1 MGVKG
6 LGQFIEK
13 HAKAAKT
20 TVKLASLRELGYTR
34 CAVDALNMFF
44 GWHTVGKSRGLTAAD
59 GGNVNHLQG
68 VFFTT
73 IKLLHHGIIPVYVFD
88 GKAPSAKAETQAKR
102 KVIAETNGFKLTGGE
117 IEETKQ
123 LINLLGVE
131 AVIAPGEADAYCAVL
146 AATNRVDFVLTKD
159 YDILTFGAPRIG
171 VLDGEKITIVSL
183 ADILRLSALTH
194 DQFITMCSVMGNDYA
209 PNIAGVGGET
219 AYKLARK
226 FTLDAIMDDR
236 EVSNPNARLMYHAAE
251 DIYHLRHPEA
261 LRETFTAAAG
271 RLIIGVNVDN
281 AETRFARIID
291 IMTGKGF
298 NNCRLEKSRSKFID
312 AMARFGAARQN

>member
-13 HAKAAKT
+13 HAKAAKSS
-20 TVKLASLRELGYTR
+20 VKLSSLRETGYTR
-34 CAVDALNMFF
+34 CAVDALNVFF
-44 GWHTVGKSRGLTAAD
+44 GWHTVGKSRGLTDAV

-73 IKLLHHGIIPVYVFD
+73 IKLLHYGIIPVYVFD
-88 GKAPSAKAETQAKR
+88 GRAPTAKAETQAKR
-102 KVIAETNGFKLTGGE
+102 KVVAETNGFKLTGDE
-117 IEETKQ
+117 VAETKQ
-123 LINLLGVE
+123 LIELLGVE

-146 AATNRVDFVLTKD
+146 AATGRVDFVMTKD

-171 VLDGEKITIVSL
+171 VLDGEKITIVVL
-183 ADILRLSALTH
+183 ADILRLAELTH

-226 FTLDAIMDDR
+226 MTLDQILDDR
-236 EVSNPNARLMYHAAE
+236 EVANPVARLMYHAAE

-261 LRETFTAAAG
+261 LRATFDAAAG
-271 RLIIGVNVDN
+271 RLVIGVNTAN
-281 AETRFARIID
+281 AETRFMRVVD
-291 IMTGKGF
+291 IMTAKGF
-298 NNCRLEKSRSKFID
+298 NRERLEKSKAKFI
-312 AMARFGAARQN
+312 AAIGKFQTV

>member
-20 TVKLASLRELGYTR
+20 TIKLSELRTRGYTK

-44 GWHTVGKSRGLTAAD
+44 GWHTVGMSRGLTAND

-88 GKAPSAKAETQAKR
+88 GRAPAAKAETQAKR
-102 KVIAETNGFKLTGGE
+102 KAIAETNGFKLTGGE
-117 IEETKQ
+117 VEETKH
-123 LINLLGVE
+123 LIELLGVT
-131 AVIAPGEADAYCAVL
+131 AVTAPGEADAYCAVL
-146 AATNRVDFVLTKD
+146 AATGKVDFVLTKD

-171 VLDGEKITIVSL
+171 VLDGERITLVEL
-183 ADILRLSALTH
+183 ADILRLSQLTR

-209 PNIAGVGGET
+209 PNIAGVGGVT
-219 AYKLARK
+219 AYKLAS
-226 FTLDAIMDDR
+226 THNLDEILDSR
-236 EVSNPNARLMYHAAE
+236 EVMNPNARMMYHTAE
-251 DIYHLRHPEA
+251 DIYHLRHPDA
-261 LRETFTAAAG
+261 LRAAFVEASN
-271 RLIIGVNVDN
+271 RLVIRVNTVDI
-281 AETRFARIID
+281 ETRFANIIA
-291 IMTGKGF
+291 IMAAKGF
-298 NNCRLEKSRSKFID
+298 NKERLEKSKSKFID
-312 AMARFGAARQN
+312 AVTAFQVAQ

>member
-13 HAKAAKT
+13 HAKAAKSS
-20 TVKLASLRELGYTR
+20 VKISSLRETGYTK
-34 CAVDALNMFF
+34 CAVDALNVFF
-44 GWHTVGKSRGLTAAD
+44 GWHTVGKSRGLTDAA

-88 GKAPSAKAETQAKR
+88 GRAPTAKAETQAKR
-102 KVIAETNGFKLTGGE
+102 KVVAETNGFKLTGGE

-131 AVIAPGEADAYCAVL
+131 AVTAPGEADAYCAVL
-146 AATNRVDFVLTKD
+146 AATGRVDFVLTKD

-171 VLDGEKITIVSL
+171 VLDGEKITLVSL
-183 ADILRLSALTH
+183 ADILRLSGLNH
-194 DQFITMCSVMGNDYA
+194 DQFITMCSIMGNDYA

-226 FTLDAIMDDR
+226 FTLDQILDDR
-236 EVSNPNARLMYHAAE
+236 EVLNPNARMMYHVAE

-261 LRETFTAAAG
+261 PRATFMEAST
-271 RLIIGVNVDN
+271 RLNIGVNITN
-281 AETRFARIID
+281 AEARFARVLD
-291 IMTGKGF
+291 IMTEKGF
-298 NNCRLEKSRSKFID
+298 NKERLEKSKSKFID
-312 AMARFGAARQN
+312 ALARFQVAQN